1 MFFAISHFENKNE
14 LSFPYGFLSQKLYKN
29 INKFINNN
37 LTKIKHETK
46 QIKLWE
52 RTGHD
57 RFNTYKRIYD

>member
-1 MFFAISHFENKNE
+1 MA
-14 LSFPYGFLSQKLYKN
+14 FLGQKLYKN